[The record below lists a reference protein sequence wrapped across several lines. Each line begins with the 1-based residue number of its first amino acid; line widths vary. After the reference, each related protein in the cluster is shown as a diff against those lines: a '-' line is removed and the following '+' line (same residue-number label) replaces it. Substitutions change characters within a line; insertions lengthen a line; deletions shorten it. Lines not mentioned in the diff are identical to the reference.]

1 MIHGAKS
8 GVQVRRFRWLSTL
21 WHTKH
26 WTVTVALRNAV
37 IIVEIRSLIRFF
49 LPQEKKKKFSLVGFS
64 LYFRKPST
72 SALDGNDRS
81 CNCIFTSVHRSIK
94 HSYLQLSLAGESRI
108 ANHRFQV
115 YRSKPSNVEFF
126 RRWKRPIELT

>member
-81 CNCIFTSVHRSIK
+81 CNCIFTPVHRSIK

-108 ANHRFQV
+108 ANDRFQV
-115 YRSKPSNVEFF
+115 YRSKPSNFF
-126 RRWKRPIELT
+126 AGGKGRSN

>member
-37 IIVEIRSLIRFF
+37 IIVEIRSLIQFF
-49 LPQEKKKKFSLVGFS
+49 LPQDSFRKNSPSLDFR
-64 LYFRKPST
+64 FIRKPST

-81 CNCIFTSVHRSIK
+81 CNCIFTPVHRSIK

-108 ANHRFQV
+108 PRANHRFQV
-115 YRSKPSNVEFF
+115 YRSKPSNFF
-126 RRWKRPIELT
+126 AGGKGRSN

>member
-26 WTVTVALRNAV
+26 WTVTVALRKRNNRRNKILDSILLAAGF
-37 IIVEIRSLIRFF
+37 ISKE
-49 LPQEKKKKFSLVGFS
+49 FSLVGFS

-81 CNCIFTSVHRSIK
+81 CNCIFTPVHRSIK

-108 ANHRFQV
+108 PRANHRFQV
-115 YRSKPSNVEFF
+115 YRSKPSNFF
-126 RRWKRPIELT
+126 AGGKGRSN

>member
-37 IIVEIRSLIRFF
+37 IIVEIRSLIQFF

-81 CNCIFTSVHRSIK
+81 CNCIFTPVHRSIK

-108 ANHRFQV
+108 ANDRFQV
-115 YRSKPSNVEFF
+115 YRSKPSNFF
-126 RRWKRPIELT
+126 AGGKGRSN